1 MKRKSLF
8 LRSSVL
14 LFSMGALVGCG
25 NAGGQSADPSTV
37 VVWVGDESVSYYR
50 KLADRYVAENPDF
63 GYTVQIVGTDTGGAG
78 GQMVNDNTACGDI
91 VTIAHDNIG
100 KLSQSAYILP
110 IVDDPNEEDDLLKQI
125 KADNP
130 KSFVNAVTNI
140 LSTDESHSYIF
151 GAPYI
156 SQALFLYYDT
166 RYVTDEQAETF
177 EGLLA
182 AAKKYDAD
190 HGTSK
195 TKSYAVTGTD
205 GFNFSF
211 SLLAR
216 NITNGNTSSLRLYE
230 NGEGKDSKAVRYD
243 SYCQTN
249 EELAI
254 MKWMQRNYKDSNGVM
269 FTTADNPWETAV
281 QQHKALAV
289 IGGAWHYNSF
299 KGAVT
304 DGGVSYMGCKT
315 IPTFTLTAE
324 DVAGITEVTYPDDKY
339 LPEELRG
346 KTDPVPAV
354 GTVMKGGSFVD
365 CKCFVLNAAKATKP
379 ERYYKLCKLIKYF
392 SSKEAQNN
400 SYLEALNVPAYEG
413 SEAFIE
419 EKKSEVE
426 RSAYL
431 MASAQTGM
439 NIYGIPQP
447 FVTGALNTYYY
458 SKKAPDYYV
467 DCIKNTSGTYSDV
480 GEVRKVFFRME
491 YIWKHGGDPA
501 RYPSA
506 FPGETSTTI
515 K

>member
-14 LFSMGALVGCG
+14 LFTLGTLAGCG
-25 NAGGQSADPSTV
+25 NAGAQADPSTV

-50 KLADRYVAENPDF
+50 KLADKYVADNPDF
-63 GYTVQIVGTDTGGAG
+63 GYTIQIIGTDTGGAG

-100 KLSQSAYILP
+100 KLSQSAYIVP
-110 IVDDPNEEDDLLKQI
+110 IVDDELLEQI
-125 KADNP
+125 KEDNP
-130 KSFVNAVTNI
+130 KSFITAITNI
-140 LSTDESHSYIF
+140 LSTDETHSYIF

-166 RYVTDEQAETF
+166 RYVTDEQANTF

-182 AAKKYDAD
+182 AAKKYDQD
-190 HGTSK
+190 HGTTG

-205 GFNFSF
+205 GYNFSF
-211 SLLAR
+211 SVLAR
-216 NITNGNTSSLRLYE
+216 NITKGNTTSLRLYE
-230 NGEGKDSKAVRYD
+230 NGEGKDTKAVRYD
-243 SYCQTN
+243 SYLQTN
-249 EELAI
+249 EEVAI
-254 MKWMQRNYKDSNGVM
+254 MKWMQRNYKDSNGIM

-304 DGGVSYMGCKT
+304 DGGKSYMGCKT
-315 IPTFTLTAE
+315 IPTFKLTSE
-324 DVAGITEVTYPDDKY
+324 DVAGISEVNYPDDKY
-339 LPEELRG
+339 LPEDLRG
-346 KTDPVPAV
+346 AKDPVPAAD
-354 GTVMKGGSFVD
+354 TIMKGGSFVD
-365 CKCFVLNAAKATKP
+365 CKCFVLNAAKATNP
-379 ERYYKLCKLIKYF
+379 NRYYKLCKLIKYF
-392 SSKEAQNN
+392 SNKEAQNN
-400 SYLEALNVPAYEG
+400 SYLEALNVPAYAG
-413 SEAFIE
+413 SETFIE
-419 EKKSEVE
+419 ENKSKVE
-426 RSAYL
+426 ETAYL

-439 NIYGIPQP
+439 NTYGIPQP

-467 DCIKNTSGTYSDV
+467 DCIKNSSGAYTDV
-480 GEVRKVFFRME
+480 EAIRKVFFRME

-506 FPGETSTTI
+506 FPSETSSTI